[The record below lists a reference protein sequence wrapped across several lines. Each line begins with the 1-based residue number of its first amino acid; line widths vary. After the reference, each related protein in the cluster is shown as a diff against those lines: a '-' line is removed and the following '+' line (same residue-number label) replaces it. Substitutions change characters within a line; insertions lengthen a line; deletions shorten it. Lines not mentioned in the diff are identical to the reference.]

1 MLFQTVFHC
10 STVHGQVNFIYSLRA
25 TQDLCVTWTLYGYG
39 SLLRGVLIQWL
50 CLSHLPPYLSFSRSS
65 WGSSFELE
73 ALMNSLPLQ
82 RLLFRVP
89 SFLPA
94 HHHFRK
100 CHIGGVTATVFVSER
115 ESLSLPPSLSLNCKK
130 EVNLHKE
137 FHRSL
142 YKAPLFLLLLD
153 IYFFFL
159 KTLT

>member
-1 MLFQTVFHC
+1 
-10 STVHGQVNFIYSLRA
+10 
-25 TQDLCVTWTLYGYG
+25 
-39 SLLRGVLIQWL
+39 
-50 CLSHLPPYLSFSRSS
+50 
-65 WGSSFELE
+65 
-73 ALMNSLPLQ
+73 MNSLPLQ
-82 RLLFRVP
+82 RLVFRVP